1 MILPIRKKLTELYNI
16 FISDKFFSTPSD
28 RNNVITAYQTWV
40 VTNRPLYAKYF
51 SILAILFMAILIPFD
66 FLLFSNGAYY
76 AQVRVIFIIVILL
89 NIIILDNQ
97 RQKVSKNKLTEYPLL
112 VLLFPGL
119 LFCLVYEY
127 WLLVANRESYSTVLI
142 ANYMVIFFTTV
153 FLYRFWKEQYLINVI
168 CIVGLI
174 SLPFIKMELLVDCS
188 LLIIFHLSS
197 AVLAFFFRRQFVSSM
212 YVDNLKKVQ
221 KELQDEVEV
230 ARHKAEINQKLEASE
245 EKYKTLFSS
254 IAEPVFIFDGDTNY
268 FLECNQAVLN
278 LYGYTKEE
286 ILAMTVTDIHS
297 RNEKN
302 IVQENIN
309 NDLNKDHYYTH
320 LTKAGLEK
328 QVEVHT
334 EAINYQGQPAWI
346 SIVHDITE
354 REQAAEALKE
364 SEEKYRMLV
373 ENAHDGIEITQD
385 NKIIFTNLR
394 FAEMLG
400 YTVDELK
407 NIAFD
412 LIFTEQSTQELHER
426 DRRRQADM
434 TVPNRYETTLRKKDG
449 TFINVDVKYEII
461 DYTGKLATFA
471 IIRDITN
478 QKNEE
483 KLQAVLY
490 EISQAAST
498 TTNLDELYQA
508 IHNQLTKV
516 IDTTNF
522 FIALIDTDKDMMSF
536 PYYVDEFDDPPDPV
550 KLTKRTISE
559 YVTQTGMPLHFKEKD
574 IRELAETGMIDLDYS
589 GTISKVWLGSP
600 LQIKNK
606 SIGVIV
612 VQSYHD
618 PNLYSESDLDILN
631 FVSEQVAI
639 AIARKQANEFTK
651 ESENKYRL
659 LSEQLTEA
667 NIMKELLLD
676 VITHDLKNPA
686 GVISGMA
693 ELGVD
698 ENPENEMLQLI
709 KDSSDNLLQVINNAS
724 VLSKV
729 ALEEG
734 IDKEELD
741 LVQMIENMK
750 TEFESILI
758 NAGMNL
764 EFDLPDRI
772 IIKANPILAEVFK
785 NYVSNAIK
793 YAHGGE
799 KIIICGKMEANH
811 VLVDVLDFGDSI
823 PVQEYENIFKRSI
836 QLSKEKRRGR
846 GLGLAIVKRIAAAH
860 NAEVGVKPNKPTGN
874 IFYIKI
880 PTN

>member
-1 MILPIRKKLTELYNI
+1 MISLIKKKLTELYSI
-16 FISDKFFSTPSD
+16 FISDKFFSSPSD

-40 VTNRPLYAKYF
+40 EVNRPLYAKYF
-51 SILAILFMAILIPFD
+51 SILAMLFMAILIPFD

-76 AQVRVIFIIVILL
+76 AQIRVIFIIVILL
-89 NIIILDNQ
+89 NIIILDKQ
-97 RQKVSKNKLTEYPLL
+97 RERVSKNKLKDYPFL
-112 VLLFPGL
+112 VLFFPGL
-119 LFCLVYEY
+119 LFCLIYEY
-127 WLLVANRESYSTVLI
+127 WLLIANSESYGTVLI

-168 CIVGLI
+168 SIVGLI
-174 SLPFIKMELLVDCS
+174 SLPFIKMELLVDCV

-212 YVDNLKKVQ
+212 YVHNLKKVQ

-230 ARHKAEINQKLEASE
+230 ARHKAKIILKLEASE
-245 EKYKTLFSS
+245 EKYRTLFSS
-254 IAEPVFIFDGDTNY
+254 IADPVFIFDRDTNH

-278 LYGYTKEE
+278 LYGYTRKE
-286 ILAMTVTDIHS
+286 ILAMTLTDLHP
-297 RNEKN
+297 RKDKN

-309 NDLNKDHYYTH
+309 NDLNKDHHYTH

-334 EAINYQGQPAWI
+334 EAINFQGQPAWV

-354 REQAAEALKE
+354 REQAEEALKE

-385 NKIIFTNLR
+385 DKIIYTNLR

-407 NIAFD
+407 NIPFNR
-412 LIFTEQSTQELHER
+412 IFTEQATQELHER
-426 DRRRQADM
+426 DRKRQADKP
-434 TVPNRYETTLRKKDG
+434 VPNKYETTIRKKDG

-461 DYTGKLATFA
+461 DYAGKLATFA

-478 QKNEE
+478 QKKEE
-483 KLQAVLY
+483 RLQSVLY

-522 FIALIDTDKDMMSF
+522 FIALIDTDNNMMSF
-536 PYYVDEFDDPPDPV
+536 PYYVDEYDDPPDPIE
-550 KLTKRTISE
+550 LTKRTISE
-559 YVTQTGMPLHFKEKD
+559 YVTQTGMPLYFKEKE
-574 IRELAETGMIDLDYS
+574 IRELADMGMIDLDYS
-589 GTISKVWLGSP
+589 GTISKIWLGSP

-618 PNLYSESDLDILN
+618 PDLYSESDLDILN

-639 AIARKQANEFTK
+639 AIARKQANEFTR

-693 ELGVD
+693 DIGVD
-698 ENPENEMLQLI
+698 ENPENEVLQLI
-709 KDSSDNLLQVINNAS
+709 KESSDSLLQVINNAT

-741 LVQMIENMK
+741 LVQMIEKMK
-750 TEFESILI
+750 TEFESILK

-764 EFDLPDRI
+764 EFELPDRL

-793 YAHGGE
+793 YAFDGE
-799 KIIICGKMEANH
+799 KIIIGGKIEANH
-811 VLVDVLDFGDSI
+811 FVVTVVDFGQSI
-823 PVQEYENIFKRSI
+823 PAEEYENIFKRSI
-836 QLSKEKRRGR
+836 QLSRDKRRGR
-846 GLGLAIVKRIAAAH
+846 GLGLAIVKRIADAH
-860 NAEVGVKPNKPTGN
+860 DAEVGVKSNEPTGN

-880 PTN
+880 PI